1 MPTAEACVE
10 RLIQDL
16 RFALRALVKNPGFSV
31 IAVLTLAL
39 GIGANTAIFSV
50 INAVL
55 LRTLPIHDPQQLV
68 SLSDP
73 ESAGFMNGSPGG
85 ERELFS
91 YHEFEE
97 LRDQNTV
104 FSGLFGSNSRT
115 LSAPVSFG
123 PAETGS
129 PANVLLVSGGYFP
142 VLGVDPAKGS
152 TFSTEVDTGV
162 GAHPV
167 AVISFAFWQRRFQ
180 GDSAVI
186 GRQIHIRQLVFD
198 VVGVMPPDFTGIMV
212 GESPDIWIPL
222 TMRSAVYTGLDILSW
237 HPGSVTKIMFMHVVG
252 RLKPGVTVSQAN
264 ASINVLYK
272 QQLETDG
279 GTISDPSARK
289 EFLNSYVV
297 ARDARHGLSV
307 IRGQYEKPLDILMGL
322 VGLLLLLAC
331 ANVANL
337 LLARAAGRNR
347 EVAVRVAL
355 GASRSRIVRQLL
367 TESVMIAFFGGLV
380 GLALSHWAG
389 QLLVRMV
396 SFGPNPVPLD
406 VHPDWRVLSFTLGAS
421 LLTGVLFGLAPAL
434 RATRLDL
441 NKVLR
446 GASRS
451 ISGAEG
457 GGGIST
463 GKVLVAVQV
472 AISLLL
478 IVAAGL
484 FVRSLQN
491 LTSTQFGYSPDN
503 LLMFRVLPSTA
514 GYKGPAAMQ
523 LYKNLA
529 EKFSTIPGVTG
540 ATISENGLLYGRDSN
555 DNISILGYT
564 PKQGQNMEA
573 NWDEVGANYFA
584 TIGIP
589 VLMGRDVNERDAT
602 GQHNCW
608 LNQTMAKYYF
618 GDASPLGQQIKD
630 EYPDTPYT
638 CQVAGVVADAKYNGL
653 REKLKPRF
661 YVPFFNG
668 IEQGGDGTYEIR
680 YAGGGA
686 SISTAIRQIMHDSD
700 SNLDPPDFHTI
711 SDLTGRILMRDRL
724 TARLSAVFGI
734 VALFLACLGLYG
746 VLSYNVARRTSE
758 IGVRMALGAQRSN
771 VLGLVVREALG
782 VTLIGTA
789 VGLAASVAATRVLQN
804 MLFGLTA
811 RDPLTLIGAAAI
823 LLSVATMA
831 AAIPAWRATRVDP
844 ISALRWE

>member
-1 MPTAEACVE
+1 ME
-10 RLIQDL
+10 RLMQDL
-16 RFALRALVKNPGFSV
+16 RFALRALLKNPGFSV

-55 LRTLPIHDPQQLV
+55 LRTLPIRNPQQLV

-73 ESAGFMNGSPGG
+73 ESAGFMNGSSNG
-85 ERELFS
+85 EQYLFS
-91 YHEFEE
+91 YHDFES
-97 LRDQNTV
+97 LRDQNKV
-104 FSGLFGSNSRT
+104 FSGMFGTNSRA
-115 LSAPVSFG
+115 LSAPVSFSST
-123 PAETGS
+123 ETGS
-129 PANVLLVSGGYFP
+129 PANVLLVSGGYFS
-142 VLGVDPAKGS
+142 VLGAEPAMGT
-152 TFSTEVDTGV
+152 TFGTEVDSGV

-167 AVISFAFWQRRFQ
+167 AVISHAFWQRRFH
-180 GDSAVI
+180 GDADVI
-186 GRQIHIRQLVFD
+186 GQKIRIRQFMFD

-222 TMRSAVYTGLDILSW
+222 TMRSAVYTGLDILTW

-252 RLKPGVTVSQAN
+252 RLKPGISLAQAN
-264 ASINVLYK
+264 ASINVTFK
-272 QQLETDG
+272 QMLAIDAGSFTDPAVRAG
-279 GTISDPSARK
+279 FVT
-289 EFLNSYVV
+289 SYIVS
-297 ARDARHGLSV
+297 RDASHGFSV
-307 IRGQYEKPLDILMGL
+307 LRGQYAKPLDILMGL

-347 EVAVRVAL
+347 ELAVRVAM

-367 TESVMIAFFGGLV
+367 TESVMVALFGGLV
-380 GLALSHWAG
+380 GLALSYWAD

-406 VHPDWRVLSFTLGAS
+406 VHPDWRVLCFTLGAS
-421 LLTGVLFGLAPAL
+421 LLTGILFGLTPAL

-451 ISGAEG
+451 ISGGEG
-457 GGGIST
+457 SGFST
-463 GKVLVAVQV
+463 GKILVAVQV

-484 FVRSLQN
+484 FIRSLQN
-491 LTSTQFGYSPDN
+491 LTATQFGYNPEN

-514 GYKGPAAMQ
+514 GYKGASALQ
-523 LYKNLA
+523 LLKNLND
-529 EKFSTIPGVTG
+529 KFSNIPGVTG
-540 ATISENGLLYGRDSN
+540 AAISENGLLFGRESN
-555 DNISILGYT
+555 DDISILGYT

-573 NWDEVGANYFA
+573 NWDQVGPNYFT

-589 VLMGRDVNERDAT
+589 VLMGRDVSDRDGS
-602 GQHNCW
+602 GQHYCW
-608 LNQTMAKYYF
+608 INQTMSKYYF
-618 GDASPLGQQIKD
+618 GEASPLGQQVKD

-638 CQVAGVVADAKYNGL
+638 CQIAGVVGDAKYNGL

-661 YVPFFNG
+661 YVPFYNPV
-668 IEQGGDGTYEIR
+668 EQAGDGTYEVR
-680 YAGGGA
+680 YSGSGA
-686 SISTAIRQIMHDSD
+686 SISTAIREIMRETD
-700 SNLDPPDFHTI
+700 SNLDPPDFHNI
-711 SDLTGRILMRDRL
+711 SDLTGRLLLRDRL
-724 TARLSAVFGI
+724 TARLSAFFGI

-758 IGVRMALGAQRSN
+758 IGVRMALGAQRLN

-789 VGLAASVAATRVLQN
+789 IGLAAAVAATRVLQS
-804 MLFGLTA
+804 MLFGLST
-811 RDPLTLIGAAAI
+811 RDPLTLVGSAVI
-823 LLSVATMA
+823 LLSVATLA